1 MTAEKTTDKGLH
13 EATTAELAEELASRG
28 AKVTTLAE
36 GASATLSQR
45 GPATIL
51 VVAGE

>member
-1 MTAEKTTDKGLH
+1 MTEQAQNSKLAEASTTDLVK
-13 EATTAELAEELASRG
+13 ELTLRG